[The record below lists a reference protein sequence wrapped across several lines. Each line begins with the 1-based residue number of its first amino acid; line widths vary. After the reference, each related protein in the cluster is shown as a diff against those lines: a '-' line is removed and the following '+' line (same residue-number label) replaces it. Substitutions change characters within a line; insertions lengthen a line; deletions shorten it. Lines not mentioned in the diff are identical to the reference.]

1 MPITLPN
8 DYIRPEDFWIRFLW
22 SMIHIE
28 ECWLSSSHFWGK
40 TIEWKVVS
48 DFHIWYFARSIK
60 DYKSIIWIIELLY
73 KEGLIKESSNIRW
86 FYMKLLPPDIIQKVV
101 PIDKKTPHESYR
113 SIRRTLEEWH
123 KKIFYSSSFLAK
135 INPEDCRVI
144 LNEYVI
150 KWELDNLNLSY
161 QKYYWSKK
169 QTEILKK
176 FLWKK
181 FEFFWENPVSF
192 TIDDVF
198 KSYSELSK
206 ESLDIFSTLL
216 YFEKNHWIKFYTPNL
231 YAVREV
237 IREWRF
243 SLRIKKELFSDSIW
257 DRELETNSVA
267 NRNDRITYDESK
279 QELIIN
285 NSKKKLLQKQ
295 AIFIEWLFD
304 LQEKYK
310 DWWVELEELAIYAD
324 RTFEWRSLKF
334 QQKTLKNLYNIG
346 NHLNKSIQLQLG
358 IENFL
363 ELTTKSV
370 RVSKNRLS

>member
-1 MPITLPN
+1 MAIKIPN
-8 DYIRPEDFWIRFLW
+8 DFIRPEDFWMRFLW
-22 SMIHIE
+22 SMIQIE
-28 ECWLSSSHFWGK
+28 ECWLSSSHFWER

-48 DFHIWYFARSIK
+48 DFQIWFFARSSK
-60 DYKSIIWIIELLY
+60 DYKSIIWMIELLY
-73 KEGLIKESSNIRW
+73 KEWLIEESSNIKW
-86 FYMKLLPPDIIQKVV
+86 FYIKLLPPSIIQTVIS
-101 PIDKKTPHESYR
+101 IDKKTPHESYR

-123 KKIFYSSSFLAK
+123 TKFFYSSSFLAK
-135 INPEDCRVI
+135 INPENCRII
-144 LNEYVI
+144 LNEYI
-150 KWELDNLNLSY
+150 NKWKSDNLYLFF
-161 QKYYWSKK
+161 QKYYWSSK
-169 QTEILKK
+169 QIEILKK

-192 TIDDVF
+192 TIEDIL
-198 KSYSELSK
+198 KSDPELSK

-216 YFEKNHWIKFYTPNL
+216 YFEKNRLIKFYTPNL
-231 YAVREV
+231 YSVKEIV
-237 IREWRF
+237 KEWRF
-243 SLRIKKELFSDSIW
+243 SLRIKKELLFDSTIE
-257 DRELETNSVA
+257 RGIEKNIIA
-267 NRNDRITYDESK
+267 NPNNTIIYDENK

-304 LQEKYK
+304 LQDKYK

-324 RTFEWRSLKF
+324 RTFDWRSLKF
-334 QQKTLKNLYNIG
+334 QEKTLKNLYNIG

-370 RVSKNRLS
+370 RISKNRSS